1 MILIVMYITDVL
13 TKTKAGKIS
22 HRCTLLREAYREDGK
37 NKNRT
42 IANLTHC
49 DPKEVEALRLA
60 LKYKHDLTEL
70 ASLKDVALRQGTS
83 IGAVWLITR
92 IAQKVGIEYAL
103 GTDRQGKLA
112 LWQICA
118 RIIDQGSR
126 LSAVRLAS
134 THAACDILA
143 ITETFTEDHLYKN
156 LTWLADNQ
164 KTIEDRLFHTRT
176 KPELFLY
183 DVTSSYLEGD
193 RNTFAEWGYNRDK
206 KSGKKQ
212 IVAGLLCDEEGQPV
226 SIELFKGNTRD
237 PSTFESQVQ
246 KTTERFGC
254 ARVTFVGDRGMI
266 KSGQIDTLK
275 EAGFHYI
282 TAITKPEIETLLKN
296 GIIQME
302 LFEDNLCEVVHGD
315 IRYILRRNPVRAQE
329 MEEVRAQKKESILK
343 LLSEKNIYLATHPGA
358 HVDVALRDIEQKICR
373 LRTEKWLT
381 VLVHE
386 RTLSLIIITDA
397 LQEEAKFDGCY
408 VIKSD
413 LPEVDKTVI
422 HRRYKDL
429 AMVEQAF
436 RTSKTD
442 FLELRPWNVRTAES
456 SRGHALVVML
466 AYMLIRYLKKVWAS
480 LDITVEEGIHTLS
493 TLTSLEMVIEGK
505 GSSHHIPVPQG
516 INAQLLKTAGI
527 SLPKALP
534 HSGVTVVSRK
544 KLQDRRKLKK

>member
-1 MILIVMYITDVL
+1 MYITDIL
-13 TKTKAGKIS
+13 TKTKSGKIS

-60 LKYKHDLTEL
+60 LKYKHDLSGLT
-70 ASLKDVALRQGTS
+70 SLKEVELRQGMS

-92 IAQKVGIEYAL
+92 VAQKAGIEKAL
-103 GTDRQGKLA
+103 GADRQGKLA

-126 LSAVRLAS
+126 LSATRLAS
-134 THAACDILA
+134 IHAACDILG
-143 ITETFTEDHLYKN
+143 ITETFTEDHLYRN
-156 LTWLADNQ
+156 LAWLADHQ
-164 KTIEDRLFHTRT
+164 KVIEERLFRTRTT

-183 DVTSSYLEGD
+183 DVTSSYLEGEQ
-193 RNTFAEWGYNRDK
+193 NVFAGWGYNRDR

-212 IVAGLLCDEEGQPV
+212 IVAGLLCDEEGDPV

-237 PSTFESQVQ
+237 PSTFGSQVK
-246 KTTERFGC
+246 KTAERFGC
-254 ARVTFVGDRGMI
+254 DRVTFVGDRGMV
-266 KSGQIDTLK
+266 KSGQIAILK

-302 LFEDNLCEVVHGD
+302 LFEDTLCEVIHND
-315 IRYILRRNPVRAQE
+315 IRYILRRNPKRAQE
-329 MEEVRAQKKESILK
+329 IEEVRAEKKEAVSK
-343 LLSEKNIYLATHPGA
+343 LLDTKNIHLASHSGA
-358 HVDVALRDIEQKICR
+358 HVDVAIRDVEQKIRR
-373 LRTEKWLT
+373 LKTDKWLT
-381 VLVHE
+381 VSVTG
-386 RTLSLIIITDA
+386 RMLSLIENADA

-413 LPEVDKTVI
+413 LHEIDKAVI

-429 AMVEQAF
+429 AMVEEAF

-442 FLELRPWNVRTAES
+442 FLELRPWNVRTEES
-456 SRGHALVVML
+456 TRGHALVVML
-466 AYMLIRYLKKVWAS
+466 AYILIRYLKKAWVS

-493 TLTSLEMVIEGK
+493 SLTSIEMVIRDK
-505 GSSHHIPVPQG
+505 GSSHHIPAPQG
-516 INAQLLKTAGI
+516 IMAQLLTTAGVT
-527 SLPKALP
+527 LPKALP
-534 HSGVTVVSRK
+534 HLGVTVDSRK

>member
-1 MILIVMYITDVL
+1 M
-13 TKTKAGKIS
+13 
-22 HRCTLLREAYREDGK
+22 
-37 NKNRT
+37 
-42 IANLTHC
+42 
-49 DPKEVEALRLA
+49 
-60 LKYKHDLTEL
+60 
-70 ASLKDVALRQGTS
+70 
-83 IGAVWLITR
+83 
-92 IAQKVGIEYAL
+92 
-103 GTDRQGKLA
+103 
-112 LWQICA
+112 
-118 RIIDQGSR
+118 
-126 LSAVRLAS
+126 
-134 THAACDILA
+134 
-143 ITETFTEDHLYKN
+143 
-156 LTWLADNQ
+156 Q
-164 KTIEDRLFHTRT
+164 KT
-176 KPELFLY
+176 
-183 DVTSSYLEGD
+183 V
-193 RNTFAEWGYNRDK
+193 
-206 KSGKKQ
+206 
-212 IVAGLLCDEEGQPV
+212 
-226 SIELFKGNTRD
+226 
-237 PSTFESQVQ
+237 
-246 KTTERFGC
+246 ERFGC

-381 VLVHE
+381 VLVNE

-442 FLELRPWNVRTAES
+442 FLELRPWNVRTEES

-480 LDITVEEGIHTLS
+480 LDITVEEGIHALS

-505 GSSHHIPVPQG
+505 GSSHHIPAPQG

>member
-1 MILIVMYITDVL
+1 MYITDVL
-13 TKTKAGKIS
+13 TKTKSGKIS
-22 HRCTLLREAYREDGK
+22 HRCTLLREAYREDGR

-70 ASLKDVALRQGTS
+70 TSLKEVQLRQGLS
-83 IGAVWLITR
+83 IGAVWCITR
-92 IAQKVGIEYAL
+92 IAKELGIEKVL

-112 LWQICA
+112 LWQVCA
-118 RIIDQGSR
+118 RLIDQGSR

-134 THAACDILA
+134 THAACDILG

-156 LTWLADNQ
+156 LAWLSEHQ
-164 KTIEDRLFHTRT
+164 KTIEERLFHTRRT
-176 KPELFLY
+176 TTPEIFLY
-183 DVTSSYLEGD
+183 DVTSSYLEGEK
-193 RNTFAEWGYNRDK
+193 NVLAEWGYNRDK

-212 IVAGLLCDEEGQPV
+212 IVAGLLCDEEGDPA

-237 PSTFESQVQ
+237 PSTFESQVK
-246 KTTERFGC
+246 KTVERFGC
-254 ARVTFVGDRGMI
+254 DRVTFVGDRGMV
-266 KSGQIDTLK
+266 KSGQINTLK

-302 LFEDNLCEVVHGD
+302 LFEDSLCEVVHDD
-315 IRYILRRNPVRAQE
+315 IRYILRRNPTRAQE
-329 MEEVRAQKKESILK
+329 MEDVRTQKKEAVLK
-343 LLSEKNIYLATHPGA
+343 FLHGKNVYLATHSGA
-358 HVDVALRDIEQKICR
+358 HVDAAVRDGERKIHR
-373 LRTEKWLT
+373 LKTEKWLAVSVT
-381 VLVHE
+381 D
-386 RTLSLIIITDA
+386 RTLSLIENTGA

-413 LPEVDKTVI
+413 LPEIDKAVI

-429 AMVEQAF
+429 AMVEEAF
-436 RTSKTD
+436 RTSKTG
-442 FLELRPWNVRTAES
+442 FLELRPWNVRTEES

-466 AYMLIRYLKKVWAS
+466 AYMLIRYLKKAWAS
-480 LDITVEEGIHTLS
+480 LDVTVEEGIHALS
-493 TLTSLEMVIEGK
+493 TLTSLEMVMPDK
-505 GSSHHIPVPQG
+505 GSSHHIPSPQG
-516 INAQLLKTAGI
+516 IHEQLLAAAGV

-534 HSGVTVVSRK
+534 HLAVTVVSRK
-544 KLQDRRKLKK
+544 KLQDHRKKQ